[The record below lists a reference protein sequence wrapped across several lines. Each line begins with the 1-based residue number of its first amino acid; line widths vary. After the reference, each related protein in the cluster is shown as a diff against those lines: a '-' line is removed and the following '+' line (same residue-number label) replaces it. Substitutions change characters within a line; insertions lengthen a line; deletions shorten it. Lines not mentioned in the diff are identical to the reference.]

1 MSLSSL
7 SDFDYYTMI
16 VNSSTYRNIPASA
29 GILFGLV
36 VLGCVSHWFI
46 HRSKFVTEK
55 SWAILSAW
63 LIYTALLVV
72 MTLFGLAFA
81 RLPPYAGQWTNSMFY
96 TIMTLSML
104 LVFFANATFILNLLW
119 WIIAMGLSL
128 GLSISV
134 VVHDLNNHEENST
147 TQVYINA
154 RAAVKWAFIIPM
166 YGIVLLIGSY
176 LSDITSRKRF
186 LQRILM
192 VKQQNQIIKEKTF
205 NETMQKQFL
214 ESILPSNLVEKLQ
227 KQQEKITVSLTVSV
241 KRGSLSQKHLG
252 VSMLYADLV
261 GFTSFSAQ
269 VDPFKVM
276 VFLNELF
283 QVFDGLCDDFNVY
296 KIETVGDCY
305 VAAVGVVTGEMV
317 TAEVR
322 ADAPDSPSDL
332 ASLPTK
338 EKASNASASASNAAD
353 LIGFAKA
360 MLHGSREV
368 MKPEVNTPATLRIG
382 LHSVSPLLIDLLCDV
397 MCACEKC
404 LSILTCLLLF
414 VLYLVLQ
421 GSCISGVIGTRN
433 LKFSLL
439 GDDVVTAALMEKT
452 GTPDSIHA
460 SEDIVG
466 LASREQWSRCK
477 VVEGY
482 YGKSVQTYLLEM

>member
-1 MSLSSL
+1 M
-7 SDFDYYTMI
+7 
-16 VNSSTYRNIPASA
+16 
-29 GILFGLV
+29 
-36 VLGCVSHWFI
+36 
-46 HRSKFVTEK
+46 
-55 SWAILSAW
+55 
-63 LIYTALLVV
+63 
-72 MTLFGLAFA
+72 
-81 RLPPYAGQWTNSMFY
+81 
-96 TIMTLSML
+96 
-104 LVFFANATFILNLLW
+104 
-119 WIIAMGLSL
+119 
-128 GLSISV
+128 
-134 VVHDLNNHEENST
+134 
-147 TQVYINA
+147 
-154 RAAVKWAFIIPM
+154 
-166 YGIVLLIGSY
+166 GSY
-176 LSDITSRKRF
+176 FNDVTSRRRF

-192 VKQQNQIIKEKTF
+192 VKQQNRIIKQKTF

-227 KQQEKITVSLTVSV
+227 KQQEKITVSLTDSV

-322 ADAPDSPSDL
+322 ADAPDSPGDL
-332 ASLPTK
+332 AASLPAK
-338 EKASNASASASNAAD
+338 EQASTASASASNAAD

-368 MKPEVNTPATLRIG
+368 IKPEVNTPAALRIG
-382 LHSVSPLLIDLLCDV
+382 VHS
-397 MCACEKC
+397 
-404 LSILTCLLLF
+404 
-414 VLYLVLQ
+414 

-466 LASREQWSRCK
+466 LVSREQWTTCK
-477 VVEGY
+477 VVKGR
-482 YGKSVQTYLLEM
+482 YGRGVQTYLLEM

>member
-1 MSLSSL
+1 
-7 SDFDYYTMI
+7 
-16 VNSSTYRNIPASA
+16 
-29 GILFGLV
+29 
-36 VLGCVSHWFI
+36 
-46 HRSKFVTEK
+46 
-55 SWAILSAW
+55 
-63 LIYTALLVV
+63 
-72 MTLFGLAFA
+72 
-81 RLPPYAGQWTNSMFY
+81 
-96 TIMTLSML
+96 
-104 LVFFANATFILNLLW
+104 
-119 WIIAMGLSL
+119 
-128 GLSISV
+128 
-134 VVHDLNNHEENST
+134 
-147 TQVYINA
+147 
-154 RAAVKWAFIIPM
+154 M

-192 VKQQNQIIKEKTF
+192 VKQQNQIIKQKTF

-214 ESILPSNLVEKLQ
+214 ESILPSKLIIELEMVQ
-227 KQQEKITVSLTVSV
+227 IAHSGQSM
-241 KRGSLSQKHLG
+241 KRHQSLSQKHLG

-360 MLHGSREV
+360 MVLGSRQV
-368 MKPEVNTPATLRIG
+368 MKPVVGTPATLRVGI
-382 LHSVSPLLIDLLCDV
+382 HSVSS
-397 MCACEKC
+397 CALFPF
-404 LSILTCLLLF
+404 LSFAFEVCQI
-414 VLYLVLQ
+414 
-421 GSCISGVIGTRN
+421 N
-433 LKFSLL
+433 
-439 GDDVVTAALMEKT
+439 
-452 GTPDSIHA
+452 
-460 SEDIVG
+460 
-466 LASREQWSRCK
+466 
-477 VVEGY
+477 
-482 YGKSVQTYLLEM
+482 

>member
-1 MSLSSL
+1 M
-7 SDFDYYTMI
+7 
-16 VNSSTYRNIPASA
+16 
-29 GILFGLV
+29 
-36 VLGCVSHWFI
+36 
-46 HRSKFVTEK
+46 
-55 SWAILSAW
+55 
-63 LIYTALLVV
+63 
-72 MTLFGLAFA
+72 
-81 RLPPYAGQWTNSMFY
+81 
-96 TIMTLSML
+96 
-104 LVFFANATFILNLLW
+104 
-119 WIIAMGLSL
+119 
-128 GLSISV
+128 
-134 VVHDLNNHEENST
+134 
-147 TQVYINA
+147 
-154 RAAVKWAFIIPM
+154 
-166 YGIVLLIGSY
+166 GSY
-176 LSDITSRKRF
+176 FNDVTSRRRF

-192 VKQQNQIIKEKTF
+192 VKQQNRIIKQKTF

-227 KQQEKITVSLTVSV
+227 KQQEKITVSLTDSV

-382 LHSVSPLLIDLLCDV
+382 LHS
-397 MCACEKC
+397 
-404 LSILTCLLLF
+404 
-414 VLYLVLQ
+414 

>member
-1 MSLSSL
+1 
-7 SDFDYYTMI
+7 
-16 VNSSTYRNIPASA
+16 
-29 GILFGLV
+29 
-36 VLGCVSHWFI
+36 
-46 HRSKFVTEK
+46 
-55 SWAILSAW
+55 
-63 LIYTALLVV
+63 
-72 MTLFGLAFA
+72 
-81 RLPPYAGQWTNSMFY
+81 
-96 TIMTLSML
+96 
-104 LVFFANATFILNLLW
+104 
-119 WIIAMGLSL
+119 
-128 GLSISV
+128 
-134 VVHDLNNHEENST
+134 
-147 TQVYINA
+147 
-154 RAAVKWAFIIPM
+154 M

-192 VKQQNQIIKEKTF
+192 VKQQNRIIKQKTF

-227 KQQEKITVSLTVSV
+227 MQQEKITVSLTVSL
-241 KRGSLSQKHLG
+241 KRGSLSQRHLG

-305 VAAVGVVTGEMV
+305 VAAVGVVTGDMV

-322 ADAPDSPSDL
+322 ADAPDSASDL

-338 EKASNASASASNAAD
+338 EKVSNASASASNAAD

-382 LHSVSPLLIDLLCDV
+382 LHSVSPLLIFCV
-397 MCACEKC
+397 M
-404 LSILTCLLLF
+404 
-414 VLYLVLQ
+414 
-421 GSCISGVIGTRN
+421 
-433 LKFSLL
+433 
-439 GDDVVTAALMEKT
+439 
-452 GTPDSIHA
+452 
-460 SEDIVG
+460 
-466 LASREQWSRCK
+466 
-477 VVEGY
+477 
-482 YGKSVQTYLLEM
+482 

>member
-1 MSLSSL
+1 
-7 SDFDYYTMI
+7 
-16 VNSSTYRNIPASA
+16 
-29 GILFGLV
+29 
-36 VLGCVSHWFI
+36 
-46 HRSKFVTEK
+46 
-55 SWAILSAW
+55 
-63 LIYTALLVV
+63 
-72 MTLFGLAFA
+72 
-81 RLPPYAGQWTNSMFY
+81 
-96 TIMTLSML
+96 
-104 LVFFANATFILNLLW
+104 
-119 WIIAMGLSL
+119 
-128 GLSISV
+128 
-134 VVHDLNNHEENST
+134 
-147 TQVYINA
+147 
-154 RAAVKWAFIIPM
+154 
-166 YGIVLLIGSY
+166 
-176 LSDITSRKRF
+176 
-186 LQRILM
+186 
-192 VKQQNQIIKEKTF
+192 
-205 NETMQKQFL
+205 
-214 ESILPSNLVEKLQ
+214 
-227 KQQEKITVSLTVSV
+227 
-241 KRGSLSQKHLG
+241 
-252 VSMLYADLV
+252 
-261 GFTSFSAQ
+261 
-269 VDPFKVM
+269 M

-482 YGKSVQTYLLEM
+482 YGQSVQTYLLEM